1 MVAEHGFGRAGCPA
15 RVNHVRH
22 GARRV
27 GGEDGGPRAVVQA
40 AAKRCGGML
49 GVEGGDAD
57 VEGGDADVEGGDA
70 DVERAVVGRGRANRE
85 RGDG

>member
-40 AAKRCGGML
+40 AAKRCEGMV
-49 GVEGGDAD
+49 G
-57 VEGGDADVEGGDA
+57 VEGGDA

>member
-40 AAKRCGGML
+40 AAKRCGGMV
-49 GVEGGDAD
+49 G
-57 VEGGDADVEGGDA
+57 VEGGDA